1 MPIFGALQL
10 YFFSHYI
17 PHCVASI
24 HPNRSFILRHPHR
37 SLPLFLNHLLFII
50 YILSF
55 LFQFSTVPI
64 LCFLLGARIQ
74 HRVVTVGTQAMAGPD
89 LSLSQGMI
97 MDASLNQGLY
107 PSYAT
112 GGLGP
117 TPFRGFQNGGSS
129 SLGSKDPHSYDLF
142 EPRPEIP
149 FSKQPP
155 KAVEDIYNAFPSVA
169 SIFPTWPFHIVEQ
182 PKSYAYTRN
191 WYEEFR
197 IKESRGHGKE
207 LSVER
212 VHVPGTPAHRLL
224 NSSSQASVREFAA
237 EYEIFRQRNI
247 RPAPSEDVPE
257 IVRST
262 PYIFGTSLYDEELH
276 NSQQLSLFLE
286 NRANKTPSPPYRCSI
301 CYFRPSHDSVPNWLY
316 YTKDNDTAPRYYYCA
331 NCKAGDQWVELKS
344 FVSLTGMVAEI
355 AAICK
360 AEDEVKDL
368 GMEGVITS
376 VPLAK
381 FLRYEMMFE
390 IELQAA
396 SVRRAIET
404 EKKKIAQEEKRR
416 LQEMRQMMS
425 GMNFSYFGQTAAR
438 AIADRVFSN
447 LEQNFFHDIGP
458 LSCISTAGYSHYIQ
472 AGNTTDAIQEREDT
486 EQIIRSNTPPGFPEG
501 YLSSQATVGGL
512 QPESSHTPPG
522 RPSTPLWFTDQS
534 KSPSPSSSAR
544 SSATFVDE
552 NTLSHSNDQYN
563 QTAFVSFRGTTNAD
577 ADADA
582 DGDFICSDENKNP
595 GSIPGPSRALCYPV
609 PSIRS
614 GLYLL
619 KTARADNTDH
629 FKKNNYD
636 GHDSHTSEDEPGT
649 DFESDISDISEWD
662 SDDSIDDSPQRL
674 RCLDMLDQII
684 PPAPISHNRH
694 VEPPPPPRVLR
705 LPREEKLRYRR
716 QYGVVPAVKGDLATI
731 GEASEEEGEEPTT
744 YNNKGKGRALA

>member
-1 MPIFGALQL
+1 M
-10 YFFSHYI
+10 FS
-17 PHCVASI
+17 
-24 HPNRSFILRHPHR
+24 
-37 SLPLFLNHLLFII
+37 
-50 YILSF
+50 
-55 LFQFSTVPI
+55 
-64 LCFLLGARIQ
+64 LGDENAAP
-74 HRVVTVGTQAMAGPD
+74 RVVTVGNQAMAGPG
-89 LSLSQGMI
+89 LSPRGH
-97 MDASLNQGLY
+97 QGLY

-117 TPFRGFQNGGSS
+117 TPFRGFQHGVPS
-129 SLGSKDPHSYDLF
+129 SLGSKNPHSYDLF
-142 EPRPEIP
+142 EPRPEVL

-169 SIFPTWPFHIVEQ
+169 SIFPTWPFHIVQQ
-182 PKSYAYTRN
+182 PKSYPYTRD

-224 NSSSQASVREFAA
+224 NSSSQESIREFAA
-237 EYEIFRQRNI
+237 EYEIFRQRNL
-247 RPAPSEDVPE
+247 RPAPSGDVPE
-257 IVRST
+257 IVQST
-262 PYIFGTSLYDEELH
+262 PYIFGTSLYEELH
-276 NSQQLSLFLE
+276 NPQQLSLFQE
-286 NRANKTPSPPYRCSI
+286 NRANKTPSLSYRCSI
-301 CYFRPSHDSVPNWLY
+301 CYFRPSHDSIPNWLY

-344 FVSLTGMVAEI
+344 FASLTGMVAEI

-360 AEDEVKDL
+360 AEDEAKDL
-368 GMEGVITS
+368 GMEGVTTS
-376 VPLAK
+376 IPLVK

-396 SVRRAIET
+396 SVRRAIEA

-416 LQEMRQMMS
+416 LQEMRQVISMS
-425 GMNFSYFGQTAAR
+425 GMNFSYFGETAAR
-438 AIADRVFSN
+438 AIADRVYSN
-447 LEQNFFHDIGP
+447 LGQNFF
-458 LSCISTAGYSHYIQ
+458 
-472 AGNTTDAIQEREDT
+472 TDAIQEREDT
-486 EQIIRSNTPPGFPEG
+486 EQIIRSTTPPGFPEG
-501 YLSSQATVGGL
+501 YPSSQATVDEL
-512 QPESSHTPPG
+512 QTENSHTPPG

-534 KSPSPSSSAR
+534 KSLSPSSSAR

-552 NTLSHSNDQYN
+552 NTLSHSKDQYN
-563 QTAFVSFRGTTNAD
+563 QTAFESFGGSTNAN
-577 ADADA
+577 A

-609 PSIRS
+609 PSVRS

-619 KTARADNTDH
+619 NTARADNTDH
-629 FKKNNYD
+629 LKKNNYD
-636 GHDSHTSEDEPGT
+636 SHDSHTSEDEPGT

-662 SDDSIDDSPQRL
+662 SDDSIDDPPQRL
-674 RCLDMLDQII
+674 RCLDMLDKLI
-684 PPAPISHNRH
+684 PPVPISHNRH

-744 YNNKGKGRALA
+744 LNKGKGRALA